1 MTTRMP
7 KTTTINKKMVK
18 QVGWILSELHSGVLT
33 LTFNRP
39 EKANAFNLAMVAEL
53 QAAFKQAA
61 RNEKIRCV
69 VLTGAGKAFCAGHD
83 TSDML
88 DARTEKTS
96 YRTHLLATY
105 NPLILQIRQI
115 EKPVVAAV
123 NGPTAGAG
131 LGIALACDLR
141 LAADTA
147 QFTVGFSGIGLA
159 PDSAV
164 SLLLPALIGLGR
176 ASEFA
181 FTNSPISAA
190 QALQWGL
197 VNRVVPL
204 SDLPADT
211 DRLARELAAGPVGAF
226 GLTKRAFN
234 RAVMANLEE
243 VLDYEAHL
251 QDIASKE
258 AEHSEGVTAFLE
270 KRPPMYS

>member
-1 MTTRMP
+1 
-7 KTTTINKKMVK
+7 MVK
-18 QVGWILSELHSGVLT
+18 QVGWILSELQSGVLT

-39 EKANAFNLAMVAEL
+39 EKANAFNLAMVADL
-53 QAAFKQAA
+53 QSAFKQAA
-61 RNEKIRCV
+61 IDEKIRCV

-83 TSDML
+83 NSDML

-131 LGIALACDLR
+131 LGIALACDMR

-147 QFTVGFSGIGLA
+147 QFTVAFSGIGLA

-181 FTNSPISAA
+181 FTNSPISAG
-190 QALQWGL
+190 QALAWGL
-197 VNRVVPL
+197 VNQVVPL
-204 SDLPADT
+204 AGLPVETA
-211 DRLARELAAGPVGAF
+211 RLAREMASGPVGAF

-234 RAVMANLEE
+234 RAVLPNLDE

-258 AEHSEGVTAFLE
+258 AEHHEGVTAFLE
-270 KRPPMYS
+270 KRPPVYS